1 MLSIT
6 SGPFTGHVV
15 PAREL
20 NPFTENDTHQPLAG
34 WHIRHRLALFW
45 SKHTPADG
53 WRIETTAAPTEIAL
67 SGWDGDRS
75 TASAP
80 AWRFV
85 AALYRND
92 KLVMTASSMR
102 SLAMEN
108 AYENGE
114 NNALSRLLDHW
125 GLPAVFN
132 LTQQEWDELNHSTPP
147 PSADTQPQRNTRD
160 ATIVDDYPLI
170 GELAPPKDPVVDSSP
185 AALPRT
191 ADPEAA
197 STPVVTQLTPRS
209 KPATA
214 GVSKS
219 TRTRL
224 LNLHRRVKPGDE
236 FQEPVSEQEA
246 LERIAALEQAVEE
259 SA

>member
-45 SKHTPADG
+45 SKHSPADG
-53 WRIETTAAPTEIAL
+53 WRIETNAAPTEIAL
-67 SGWDGDRS
+67 SVWDGDRS
-75 TASAP
+75 NASAP

-132 LTQQEWDELNHSTPP
+132 LTQSEWDELNHSTRP
-147 PSADTQPQRNTRD
+147 PSADTQRQRDTKGVS
-160 ATIVDDYPLI
+160 IVADYPLT
-170 GELAPPKDPVVDSSP
+170 GELSPPKDAVVDSSP
-185 AALPRT
+185 AVQPRT
-191 ADPEAA
+191 ADPEPA

-209 KPATA
+209 KPATT
-214 GVSKS
+214 GVSKA

-224 LNLHRRVKPGDE
+224 LNLHRRVKAGEDFE
-236 FQEPVSEQEA
+236 EPTSEQEA
-246 LERIAALEQAVEE
+246 LERIATLEDAVENR
-259 SA
+259 A